1 MANEAGGLFPD
12 LPLPPGR
19 VQAPVTQG
27 SPRVLMPNRL
37 QMQLRPSDLESLLPA
52 DHAAR
57 LVWGF
62 VARQDLSRLYATIKA
77 VKGGPGRDAIAPE
90 ILLSL
95 WLYATLNAVGSARA
109 LASLCEAHDAYRWLC
124 GGVRVN
130 HHTLS
135 DFRVGHEAFLDGL
148 LTSSVASLVSTGA
161 VTLLRVAQDGM
172 RVRASAGSSSFRRK
186 GRLRELRGLAHTQVQ
201 RLKRELQDDP
211 GATERRQAASR
222 ERAAREREQRIA
234 QALERMPEM
243 EELKEAKGRPADT
256 ARVSTTDPEATVMKM
271 ADGGFRPAY
280 NVQFATDT
288 ASQVVVGVDVT
299 TKGSDYGEMPVMLD
313 QLARRYATVPQEM
326 LVDGGFTRLD
336 DIESAAS
343 KCVTVYGP
351 VPQPKDPGRDRYQP
365 LASDSAAIAAWRT
378 SMGTQQGKTIYK
390 ERAATA
396 ECVNAIARN
405 RGLRLLPVRGRDK
418 VLSVALLFA
427 IAHNLARLIAF
438 TGGTA
443 T

>member
-12 LPLPPGR
+12 LPLPPR
-19 VQAPVTQG
+19 REEAPVVQG

-52 DHAAR
+52 DHPAR

-62 VARQDLSRLYATIKA
+62 VTRQDLSRLYAKIKA
-77 VKGGPGRDAIAPE
+77 VEGGPGRDAIAPE

-148 LTSSVASLVSTGA
+148 LTSSVASLVSAGA

-211 GATERRQAASR
+211 GATERRQAAAR

-243 EELKEAKGRPADT
+243 EELKEAKGRPTDT

-326 LVDGGFTRLD
+326 LVDGASPGSMPSKARSARVPRSTGRCRNRRTRT
-336 DIESAAS
+336 E
-343 KCVTVYGP
+343 
-351 VPQPKDPGRDRYQP
+351 
-365 LASDSAAIAAWRT
+365 IAM
-378 SMGTQQGKTIYK
+378 S
-390 ERAATA
+390 RARATA
-396 ECVNAIARN
+396 PPSPRGEPAWAPNRARRSRRSVPPRLNASTPSPATAACSSCRYGDET
-405 RGLRLLPVRGRDK
+405 RSCPLPCCSR
-418 VLSVALLFA
+418 
-427 IAHNLARLIAF
+427 
-438 TGGTA
+438 
-443 T
+443 